1 MRNSPAS
8 TTGAAALAATVLML
22 WGVGAHATASN
33 KELEARAND
42 LDARLMAVERANE
55 TLVELQQQ
63 IETAR
68 QDIRALRGQIEEARH
83 ELEGVR
89 KQQRDLY
96 SDLDRRLLMIENNGV
111 AASGAGRPAGS
122 VQPGVQPG
130 IQPGTQVGGA
140 PAGVPTSQEE
150 ILAADETTVYGD
162 AFAALKAGRYPEAIS
177 GFQLYLTKY
186 PQGPRADSATY
197 WLGEAQYVQ
206 RDYASAIKSFYK
218 VVTTYPNSRKSAD
231 ALLKVGFCQY
241 ELKSYRNARATLQK
255 VATTYPGT
263 DTGRSAE
270 ERLAK
275 MDVEGR

>member
-1 MRNSPAS
+1 MRSSS
-8 TTGAAALAATVLML
+8 TPPDRAAILAATVLAV

-33 KELEARAND
+33 KELETRANEM
-42 LDARLMAVERANE
+42 DARLMAVERANE
-55 TLVELQQQ
+55 RLVELQQQ

-68 QDIRALRGQIEEARH
+68 QDLRALRGQIEEARH
-83 ELEGVR
+83 ELDGMR

-96 SDLDRRLLMIENNGV
+96 SDLDRRLLLIENNGV
-111 AASGAGRPAGS
+111 ASPGAGRQAG
-122 VQPGVQPG
+122 G
-130 IQPGTQVGGA
+130 IQPGAQPVAPDGA
-140 PAGVPTSQEE
+140 MPAAGPTSQDE

-177 GFQLYLTKY
+177 GFQLYLAKY

-218 VVTTYPNSRKSAD
+218 VVTTYPNSRKTAD

-263 DTGRSAE
+263 EIGRAAE

>member
-1 MRNSPAS
+1 MRSSS
-8 TTGAAALAATVLML
+8 TPTRAAALAATFLFL
-22 WGVGAHATASN
+22 WSVGVHGTASN
-33 KELEARAND
+33 KELEAQANE

-55 TLVELQQQ
+55 TLVQLQQQ

-83 ELEGVR
+83 ELDGVR

-96 SDLDRRLLMIENNGV
+96 SDLDRRLLLLENNGV
-111 AASGAGRPAGS
+111 AASGAVRPT
-122 VQPGVQPG
+122 GVQPG
-130 IQPGTQVGGA
+130 LQPGAPGSAA
-140 PAGVPTSQEE
+140 PAGGPASQEE

-218 VVTTYPNSRKSAD
+218 VVTTFPNSRKTAD

-263 DTGRSAE
+263 EIGRAAE

>member
-1 MRNSPAS
+1 MRGAS
-8 TTGAAALAATVLML
+8 AIASAALLFWVA
-22 WGVGAHATASN
+22 GAHAAASN
-33 KELEARAND
+33 RELEERAD
-42 LDARLMAVERANE
+42 AMDARLMAVERANQ
-55 TLVELQQQ
+55 TLVEVQQQ

-68 QDIRALRGQIEEARH
+68 TEMRKLRGQIEEARH
-83 ELEGVR
+83 ELDSLR
-89 KQQRDLY
+89 QQQRDLY

-111 AASGAGRPAGS
+111 AASGAARPVAGAQPVAPPGAPPGAVPAGR
-122 VQPGVQPG
+122 V
-130 IQPGTQVGGA
+130 A
-140 PAGVPTSQEE
+140 SQEE

-177 GFQLYLTKY
+177 GFQLYLAKY

-206 RDYASAIKSFYK
+206 RDYTAAIKSFNR
-218 VVTTYPNSRKSAD
+218 VGTAYPNSRKTAD

-241 ELKSYRNARATLQK
+241 ELKAFRNARATLQK
-255 VATTYPGT
+255 VAATYPGT
-263 DTGRSAE
+263 ETARSAE

>member
-1 MRNSPAS
+1 MRSSSAP
-8 TTGAAALAATVLML
+8 TTRAAALAATVLVL
-22 WGVGAHATASN
+22 WSVGVHATASN
-33 KELEARAND
+33 KELEAQANE

-55 TLVELQQQ
+55 TLVVLQQQ

-83 ELEGVR
+83 ELDGVR
-89 KQQRDLY
+89 QQQRDLY

-111 AASGAGRPAGS
+111 AASGAVRPAGS
-122 VQPGVQPG
+122 VQPG
-130 IQPGTQVGGA
+130 IQPDAQGGAA
-140 PAGVPTSQEE
+140 PAGGPTSQEE

-186 PQGPRADSATY
+186 PQGPRADSAIY

-206 RDYASAIKSFYK
+206 RDYASAIKSYYK
-218 VVTTYPNSRKSAD
+218 VVTTYPNSRKAAD

-263 DTGRSAE
+263 ETGRSAE

>member
-1 MRNSPAS
+1 MRSSPA
-8 TTGAAALAATVLML
+8 TTNRAAALAATVLFL

-33 KELEARAND
+33 KELEARANE
-42 LDARLMAVERANE
+42 LDARLAAVERANE

-83 ELEGVR
+83 ELDGVR

-96 SDLDRRLLMIENNGV
+96 SDLDRRLLMLENNGV
-111 AASGAGRPAGS
+111 AASGAGRPAGG

-130 IQPGTQVGGA
+130 APVDAA
-140 PAGVPTSQEE
+140 PAGGPASQDE

-218 VVTTYPNSRKSAD
+218 VVTTYPSSRKAAD
-231 ALLKVGFCQY
+231 ASLKVGFCQY

-255 VATTYPGT
+255 VATAYPGT
-263 DTGRSAE
+263 ETGRLAE